1 MEDKIMADSDMIERL
16 EKQIEGSNLALAAVA
31 EVLHKMDSR
40 LAKAEEEEFELS
52 EQEADEME
60 KQEIIKAV
68 AGEVYGLIKADSGN
82 PTGAQWGKSTD
93 VSASGTGKSASN
105 ADDAEKS
112 VTIDSKTENA
122 NRTIQ
127 AMQKQLDLLKESLE
141 EGYENIENAGYGME
155 RAPMGADDAP
165 VDGEEDDEELS
176 PEEREKKKRE
186 EEEAGSPFEG
196 SVQKMS
202 IQKMDQQET
211 ENRLRKMGFHEEN
224 GLNSPKLIRYS
235 DSLGIDGVAPITK
248 SGTSPDDTVDQ
259 MMNMSYADLRKLQEA
274 VESGET
280 DGIPRELLG

>member
-1 MEDKIMADSDMIERL
+1 MADSDIVERL

-40 LAKAEEEEFELS
+40 LAKAEEEDFELS
-52 EQEADEME
+52 EAEADEVE

-68 AGEVYGLIKADSGN
+68 AGEVYGLIKADSSN
-82 PTGAQWGKSTD
+82 PTGAQWGKSSD

-141 EGYENIENAGYGME
+141 QGYGYENIENAGYGMD
-155 RAPMGADDAP
+155 RSNGNGGGADDEP
-165 VDGEEDDEELS
+165 VDDETEE
-176 PEEREKKKRE
+176 EKRARE
-186 EEEAGSPFEG
+186 EEEEEGAKGENPFDN

-202 IQKMDQQET
+202 IQKMVQQET

-235 DSLGIDGVAPITK
+235 DALGVDGVAPITK
-248 SGTSPDDTVDQ
+248 SGTVSADDTVDQ
-259 MMNMSYADLRKLQEA
+259 MMNMSYSDLRKLQEA

>member
-1 MEDKIMADSDMIERL
+1 MADSDIVERL

-155 RAPMGADDAP
+155 RAPMGADDEP
-165 VDGEEDDEELS
+165 VDGAEDDEALS
-176 PEEREKKKRE
+176 PEEREKKKREE

-202 IQKMDQQET
+202 IQKMVQQET
-211 ENRLRKMGFHEEN
+211 ENRLRKMGFHEETS
-224 GLNSPKLIRYS
+224 LNSPKLIRYS
-235 DSLGIDGVAPITK
+235 DSLGIDGVEPITK
-248 SGTSPDDTVDQ
+248 SGTVSADDTVDQ
-259 MMNMSYADLRKLQEA
+259 MMSMSYSDLRKLREQ
-274 VESGET
+274 VESGDTE
-280 DGIPRELLG
+280 GIPRELLG